1 MMANGFSL
9 DSIKITIPKRSKNS
23 HKGDFGRALILAG
36 SEGMGGAAILSSE
49 ACLFSGAGLV
59 SIYTHPSNVEASL
72 TRNPEIMALGIKK
85 DFEIPKNIDVLLC
98 GPGLRNNEWSANI
111 VKKAFAAKKL
121 KILIFDAGAFDF
133 LYDLSSEF
141 RYEDDVPLIIPEI
154 NGEEINKLRGP
165 SLIANPN
172 CSTSQLLM
180 ALNPIHKELKVDILN
195 VSTYQAVSGTG
206 KQAVQELKNQIK
218 DSSASQDVYS
228 KKIAFNVI
236 PQCDIFL
243 ENNFTKEE
251 MKLVWETQKILDKNI
266 EVQATCVRVPVI
278 NGHSEAVFLRTIKET
293 TREEVIELLNNSS
306 GIKVIDNPESLKY
319 PTPLENANDTEDVF
333 VGRIRSQTINSENW
347 TSMWIVADNVY
358 GKGAALNTVQILEGL
373 VENNKLC

>member
-1 MMANGFSL
+1 
-9 DSIKITIPKRSKNS
+9 
-23 HKGDFGRALILAG
+23 
-36 SEGMGGAAILSSE
+36 
-49 ACLFSGAGLV
+49 
-59 SIYTHPSNVEASL
+59 
-72 TRNPEIMALGIKK
+72 
-85 DFEIPKNIDVLLC
+85 
-98 GPGLRNNEWSANI
+98 
-111 VKKAFAAKKL
+111 
-121 KILIFDAGAFDF
+121 
-133 LYDLSSEF
+133 
-141 RYEDDVPLIIPEI
+141 
-154 NGEEINKLRGP
+154 
-165 SLIANPN
+165 
-172 CSTSQLLM
+172 M

-293 TREEVIELLNNSS
+293 TREKVIELLNNSS

-333 VGRIRSQTINSENW
+333 VGRIRSQIINSENW